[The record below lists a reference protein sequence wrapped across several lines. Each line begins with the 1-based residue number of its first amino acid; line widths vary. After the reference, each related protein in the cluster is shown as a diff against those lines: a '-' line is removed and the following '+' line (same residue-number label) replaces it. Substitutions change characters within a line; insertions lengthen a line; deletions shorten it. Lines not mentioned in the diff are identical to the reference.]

1 MASGS
6 IAAFNPEAT
15 VSLTAGTASLAV
27 AIAGSG
33 PSLLVFNASSSTAFL
48 RLGATTALTATTA
61 DLPVPAASRVLLGI
75 GATVAAAAVILETG
89 TGPVFLTRGAGSV
102 Y

>member
-75 GATVAAAAVILETG
+75 GATAAVILETG